1 LAILD
6 TKYAK
11 KEKKKKKRVL
21 LFSLPDSKNNKYK
34 SPDPMLGGK

>member
-1 LAILD
+1 M
-6 TKYAK
+6 KKRK
-11 KEKKKKKRVL
+11 KEKKRVL